1 MRTSRSAPTPPPPGT
16 RATTRRE
23 TFIEVRALLM
33 QVGKAAWE
41 VAQVGDERQVAQA
54 SEMLAEARRALYRI
68 LAEEGDA

>member
-1 MRTSRSAPTPPPPGT
+1 M
-16 RATTRRE
+16 
-23 TFIEVRALLM
+23 M

-54 SEMLAEARRALYRI
+54 SEILAEARRALYRI